1 MRATTRRAQFGSIT
15 LILLILATALAVATP
30 LYAQPGPSGFRGRFA
45 GDGPGA
51 MGHIFQQ
58 LSLTDAQRDEI
69 RQITE
74 TSRDAGA
81 PLHEQLR
88 AARQALND
96 AITDEVVNESTI
108 RALSAQIAPLEAEAA
123 VQRAHTHSAVLM
135 VLTPDQRD
143 ELETLREEARER
155 FRARVDQRRERHHQP
170 R

>member
-1 MRATTRRAQFGSIT
+1 
-15 LILLILATALAVATP
+15 
-30 LYAQPGPSGFRGRFA
+30 
-45 GDGPGA
+45 